1 MSYGKN
7 YITKITLRRLF
18 TGRGGQIFGVQSIA
32 QIV

>member
-7 YITKITLRRLF
+7 YIAKITLRRLF
-18 TGRGGQIFGVQSIA
+18 AGRGGQISRVQSIA